1 MQPYTGI
8 DGLQD
13 IVLEE
18 SYVLGITATPGS
30 VVFTMDFV
38 LTRDHPLFQPFNPV
52 ETYEC
57 FRRGQL
63 RFQGVKSLQY
73 SDQIAQATQDPDGEL
88 DWGHIDYFEWKP
100 GCYRLEAEGDWGIME
115 ITGDNIHV
123 TATVTVDDTDSP
135 A

>member
-1 MQPYTGI
+1 MKPYTDI

-18 SYVLGITATPGS
+18 SYVLGITATPGQ

-38 LTRDHPLFQPFNPV
+38 LTRDHPLFRPFNPA

-57 FRRGQL
+57 FRRGEL
-63 RFQGVKSLQY
+63 RFQDVTSLQW
-73 SDQIAQATQDPDGEL
+73 SGQGAPPARDATGEL

-100 GCYRLEAEGDWGIME
+100 GCYRLEGEGDWGIME
-115 ITGDNIHV
+115 VTGDNIQV
-123 TATVTVDDTDSP
+123 TVTVDDTDTP